1 MLQASRPAASDSAS
15 HNPDMH
21 AVGISECK
29 LHIFEIKDNTDSVT
43 VPMSLGA
50 RIILDLYS

>member
-43 VPMSLGA
+43 VPM
-50 RIILDLYS
+50 